1 MTLLTTLLALL
12 PLVGAIV
19 VALLRGAAAKTVGL
33 FFSFGTLVVGAVVGL
48 LYWRGNAMDLSVEW
62 LKPLGSSYN
71 LKLDG
76 MGLSMVLLTCFLVP
90 LVLIAEW
97 KTGET
102 ARPQATVSGERA
114 RRAWSAKSYASLTL
128 LVESFS
134 LFVFLAGDVLLFYIF
149 FEASLIPMYFL
160 IGGFGHDKEKARR
173 AALKFLFV
181 GLAGGLV
188 MLLGVIGTAALSAN
202 ATADGSLSLD
212 IAALAGLDL
221 GGSTLAKVTFA
232 AFFIAFALKAP
243 MVPAHTWLPD
253 AAAQSTPGGAAIMVG
268 VLDKLGTFG
277 MIRLCVGLFPAEA
290 SWATPLILV
299 LALVSIFYGAL
310 AAVGQKNIMRLVAF
324 TSISHFGFMVLGI
337 FALTTQALT
346 GSIFYMVNHGL
357 ATGALFLLV
366 GYLVK
371 SRGSAE
377 IASFGGVAK
386 LAPAAAGF
394 TLLAGLAGAALPGTS
409 SFVSEFLVIAGTWSR
424 YPVIAGIATGG
435 TVLAALYIL
444 WAYERI
450 MTGPTP
456 DVVASTVTEINWRE
470 RVAVAPLLVAV
481 VGLGFFPRP
490 ALAIIEPTS
499 AQVMQ
504 IAGQTDPA
512 PQLDV
517 EGVR

>member
-1 MTLLTTLLALL
+1 MTGLTTSLALL
-12 PLVGAIV
+12 PLVGALV
-19 VALLRGAAAKTVGL
+19 VALLRGAAAKAAGL
-33 FFSFGTLVVGAVVGL
+33 VVAFVTLVLGAVVGL
-48 LYWRGNAMDLSVEW
+48 LYWRGDNLDFSVDW

-76 MGLSMVLLTCFLVP
+76 MGLAMVLLTCFLVP

-102 ARPQATVSGERA
+102 GRSTPSEGRASG
-114 RRAWSAKSYASLTL
+114 RAWSAKSYASLTL

-160 IGGFGHDKEKARR
+160 IGGFGRDKEKARR

-188 MLLGVIGTAALSAN
+188 MLLGVIGTAALSAD

-212 IAALAGLDL
+212 IAHLASLDL

-253 AAAQSTPGGAAIMVG
+253 AAAQSTPGSAAIMVG
-268 VLDKLGTFG
+268 ILDKLGTFG

-290 SWATPLILV
+290 QWATPLILV
-299 LALVSIFYGAL
+299 LSLVSIFYGAL

-435 TVLAALYIL
+435 TILAALYIL

-499 AQVMQ
+499 AQVMG